1 MNIVLN
7 DVLVVLVGIL
17 GVFFLFKTYDIYVGI
32 ILFLIETILAGIAW
46 YFGVT
51 SSVLV
56 VFAGVLLIYIPSC
69 FGRYTVFQVVSVFL
83 IEMILAGIAWYFGVT
98 SSVLVKV
105 FVILCLV
112 FPIVSYVY
120 VIVFD
125 PDPKMIVKIGYVLT
139 LLVFLVLILL
149 LSFSL

>member
-32 ILFLIETILAGIAW
+32 ILFLIET
-46 YFGVT
+46 
-51 SSVLV
+51 
-56 VFAGVLLIYIPSC
+56 
-69 FGRYTVFQVVSVFL
+69 
-83 IEMILAGIAWYFGVT
+83 ILAGIAWYFGVT